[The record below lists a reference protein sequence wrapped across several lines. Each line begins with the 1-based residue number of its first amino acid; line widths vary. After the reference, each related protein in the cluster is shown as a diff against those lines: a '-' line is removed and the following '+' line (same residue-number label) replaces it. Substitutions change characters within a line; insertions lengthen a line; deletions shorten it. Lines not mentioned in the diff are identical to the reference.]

1 MPRAWG
7 AIPQLKV
14 WLKNNQLSQNMIQSF
29 LEVFSVINTQIY
41 IISILLFFVGYAI
54 APTAYYKKIK
64 WLTAYPFF
72 IIKLMDAFFN
82 KKHHPLKIFFI
93 LFILNTVSLLINLLS
108 AWGIFLP
115 IIFILYMGIN
125 IGVVMYHSLE
135 GKFYYVGLLN
145 PVAIIEL
152 PAAWLSITMAMQFSL
167 QYFLEISFLP
177 VIGFVQYVTYFLY
190 TIIPLLFIAGVIET
204 ILIVKGEKDNK
215 SIS

>member
-1 MPRAWG
+1 
-7 AIPQLKV
+7 
-14 WLKNNQLSQNMIQSF
+14 MIQSF
-29 LEVFSVINTQIY
+29 LEVINVINTQIY
-41 IISILLFFVGYAI
+41 IVSILLFFVGYAF

-72 IIKLMDAFFN
+72 IIRLMNAFFK
-82 KKHHPLKIFFI
+82 KKHHPLKILFI
-93 LFILNTVSLLINLLS
+93 LFFLNTVSLLINLIS

-115 IIFILYMGIN
+115 VIFVLYMGIN

-167 QYFLEISFLP
+167 QYFCEISFLP
-177 VIGFVQYVTYFLY
+177 EINFAQYVTYFMY
-190 TIIPLLFIAGVIET
+190 TIVPLLFFAGVIET
-204 ILIVKGEKDNK
+204 ILIVKGDKKNK